1 MPIVNQKQRMIG
13 KNSTEKQASS
23 HRNSGRKAPGT
34 RLGTLEDWRQAS
46 GKSGRSTVRHGHA
59 VRDGR

>member
-1 MPIVNQKQRMIG
+1 MPIMNRKQRMIA
-13 KNSTEKQASS
+13 KN
-23 HRNSGRKAPGT
+23 NSGRKAPGT

-46 GKSGRSTVRHGHA
+46 GRSGKTLIRHGHS